1 MFQKLE
7 AYYLKKQPTWLK
19 CNICNIK
26 YSYFGKMDTF
36 KEDATFIL
44 NEVKIILKY
53 NTYCIN

>member
-44 NEVKIILKY
+44 NEVKI
-53 NTYCIN
+53 T